1 MTVAFAAMDY
11 QRMEEVLQPLLG
23 HQAAVTCCS
32 VDGDVSTLAPI
43 ERMAIKGAITR
54 RQKEFAA
61 GRAAARKAMLRLG
74 RSAVPIPM
82 QDDRSPQWP
91 ADLVGSISHSHAA
104 CVSVVAIKSR
114 WKAVGVDVEPDQDL
128 PRELWDLIG
137 LPSELRRAS
146 DLPTTLQ
153 ARWMMRV
160 FSAKEAYFKWIFPQT
175 LCLLEF
181 HDAEIVMDATLES
194 TEFQVYPQHIDG
206 HSIMS
211 NNLSGR
217 LVIEQGLVT
226 SLIIH

>member
-1 MTVAFAAMDY
+1 
-11 QRMEEVLQPLLG
+11 
-23 HQAAVTCCS
+23 
-32 VDGDVSTLAPI
+32 
-43 ERMAIKGAITR
+43 
-54 RQKEFAA
+54 
-61 GRAAARKAMLRLG
+61 
-74 RSAVPIPM
+74 
-82 QDDRSPQWP
+82 
-91 ADLVGSISHSHAA
+91 
-104 CVSVVAIKSR
+104 
-114 WKAVGVDVEPDQDL
+114 
-128 PRELWDLIG
+128 
-137 LPSELRRAS
+137 
-146 DLPTTLQ
+146 
-153 ARWMMRV
+153 MMRV